1 LQHTYCKDCVESIKT
16 ANFNKM
22 TCTVCKVAVQRVY
35 ANRQL
40 ESLVEQFGQRKL
52 LTIEILKWVQR
63 FSVGNSLDVE

>member
-1 LQHTYCKDCVESIKT
+1 
-16 ANFNKM
+16 M

-52 LTIEILKWVQR
+52 LTIGFLKWVQS
-63 FSVGNSLDVE
+63 FSGGIALDVE